1 MILKHKH
8 ALVTGASRGIGR
20 VIAGTLAAEGAR
32 VAVHYGT
39 NERLAHEVVEEITA
53 AGGSAFAVGAD
64 LRRPEE
70 VHGLFDAVLAEF
82 GRLDVLVNNAGLAHH
97 GPIGSYDERVFAD
110 MVAVNVTA
118 PFLAMRLAARHLSDG
133 GRIIT
138 LSSAL
143 TRSALADHGVYAAT
157 KAAAEQ
163 LGFALSKELG
173 ARGITVNNV
182 LPGPTETDEF
192 TDDLRAQLAPV
203 VGQTPLGRF
212 GQARDIADVVAFL
225 ASDRARWVTGQSV
238 VASGGLV

>member
-39 NERLAHEVVEEITA
+39 NEALAHEVVAEITA
-53 AGGSAFAVGAD
+53 AGGSAFAVAAD
-64 LRRPEE
+64 LRRPDE
-70 VHGLFDAVLAEF
+70 VHGLFDAVLTEF

-97 GPIGSYDERVFAD
+97 GAIGSYDEQAFAD

-133 GRIIT
+133 GRVVN

-157 KAAAEQ
+157 KAAVEQ

-182 LPGPTETDEF
+182 LPGPTETEEF
-192 TDDLRAQLAPV
+192 TDELRGRLAPV
-203 VGQTPLGRF
+203 VAQTPLGRF
-212 GQARDIADVVAFL
+212 GQTRDIADVVAFL

-238 VASGGLV
+238 VASGGLI